1 MRRSAC
7 AQRFLPQ
14 VLCSSCHLRSPCQA
28 IYLSGPRI
36 TFFSIGL
43 SRETYSKQW
52 KTSRQLSHQR
62 PAFVCKYASTSS
74 CEALCLLKDVADIS
88 EDLKKDSKGAVKA
101 VVEALGVAATV
112 TQSVPYLSAIS
123 GVLAELLKIQGVRR

>member
-1 MRRSAC
+1 MHNVFSRRSSALLVTC
-7 AQRFLPQ
+7 A
-14 VLCSSCHLRSPCQA
+14 HLVRLYTSPVHGLTS
-28 IYLSGPRI
+28 Y
-36 TFFSIGL
+36 SIGL
-43 SRETYSKQW
+43 LREPYWKQW

-62 PAFVCKYASTSS
+62 PAFVREYALTS
-74 CEALCLLKDVADIS
+74 CEALCLLKGVADIS